1 MKRVLV
7 NKNGIIYNIIE
18 CIDNKQVPESF
29 EYFEWNKI
37 GDQYTTIS
45 DKLISL
51 GKDFSVKLDSSNES
65 ITNLELALCEQYEN
79 SDKQLTDLQ
88 MALCEIYEQSTGGT
102 TNG

>member
-7 NKNGIIYNIIE
+7 DKNGIIYNIIE

-37 GDQYTTIS
+37 GDQYITLS
-45 DKLISL
+45 DKLLSL
-51 GKDFSVKLDSSNES
+51 GKDLDNSNES

-79 SDKQLTDLQ
+79 GDKQLTDLQ
-88 MALCEIYEQSTGGT
+88 LALCEVYESLQGGT